1 MGGETRAVEGDAQ
14 GVRMLR
20 RIKRD
25 ALIIL
30 ALALAGSLW
39 FRSPGITLGVL
50 AGGAFAVLNFRWI
63 EAGFQAAMGGPMSR
77 GKRALAVAK
86 FVMRYALLGLV
97 IYAIVATRIVDLK
110 GFLAGLFIFVLSI
123 MWEAF
128 RSALTAF
135 GGSSS

>member
-1 MGGETRAVEGDAQ
+1 MNGESRAMQGDAE

-25 ALIIL
+25 ALVIL
-30 ALALAGSLW
+30 ALALAVSLW
-39 FRSPGITLGVL
+39 FRSPGITFGVL

-63 EAGFQAAMGGPMSR
+63 EAGFEAAMGGPMSR
-77 GKRALAVAK
+77 GKRSLAVAK
-86 FVMRYALLGLV
+86 FVLRYALLGLV

-135 GGSSS
+135 GGSRS